1 MVTHFNKSRQHKLAL
16 KLSDIILA
24 LLKEVVADFEM
35 NWGGGKMSAAAYDT
49 AWVAM
54 VRDPYNPIQL
64 AFKDSFNWLLKH
76 QSIDGSWGYS
86 PQNLLPTLAGLLAL
100 LKAPKQTEQIYH
112 AAKKAEAYLQIAF
125 SQWSVNKHE
134 SVGFEVLVPTLLL
147 ELDKFGVV
155 FEFPDKAQL
164 LKLYHEKL
172 CIAAPELIY
181 EGRSN
186 LIHSLEAFGSSLDFK
201 RLKSLQATNG
211 SYGNSPAAT
220 AAVLIYGL
228 EWDTSAASWLTHL
241 SDRAHSIGDPGAIPN
256 AYPIDAFEGSWV
268 LYNFIQAEID
278 LKDKNFSSVL
288 QKLQVWLQESLTLKG
303 ASISRFIGMPT
314 DSDDTG
320 MVLAAYNL
328 LANKIGM
335 KTASVDCL
343 QIFERDSHFACFE
356 LERGISLSANAHVL
370 AALLSLH
377 TPAEWMVK
385 NNTINKLV
393 DYLYSTRNAAGYWED
408 KWHVSPFYATACA
421 TMALA
426 EHSDPFVLQK
436 LQLTVEWILSTQS
449 TEDGGWGSYGSECS
463 TLEETA
469 YALQILNAV
478 RKTPLQATT
487 QARLSQAMRRSIG
500 YLWQHLDELSSVK
513 QACLNS
519 RLPYLWRGKELYMP
533 WRVVLS
539 AVLAVLNQAV
549 AGKQVIFDE
558 ICLEDKILL

>member
-1 MVTHFNKSRQHKLAL
+1 LRQQKLAL
-16 KLSDIILA
+16 KLSDMTLA
-24 LLKEVVADFEM
+24 LLEEVVADFDKR
-35 NWGGGKMSAAAYDT
+35 WGGGKMSAAAYDT

-54 VRDPYNPIQL
+54 VRDPYNPAQL
-64 AFKDSFNWLLKH
+64 AFEDSFNWLLKH
-76 QSIDGSWGYS
+76 QSMDGSWGYP
-86 PQNLLPTLAGLLAL
+86 PQKLLPTLAGLLAL
-100 LKAPKQTEQIYH
+100 LKVPTQTEQIYY
-112 AAKKAEAYLQIAF
+112 AAKKAEAYLQTAF

-147 ELDKFGVV
+147 ELDNFGLT

-164 LKLYHEKL
+164 LRLYHEKL

-201 RLKSLQATNG
+201 RLKSLQAANG

-220 AAVLIYGL
+220 AAVLIYGS
-228 EWDTSAASWLTHL
+228 EWDSSAASWLTHL
-241 SDRAHSIGDPGAIPN
+241 SNRARTIGDRGGMPN

-268 LYNFIQAEID
+268 LYNFIQTDID
-278 LKDKNFSSVL
+278 LKDQIFSSVL

-328 LANKIGM
+328 LANKIGT
-335 KTASVDCL
+335 KTASVNCL

-370 AALLSLH
+370 AALLSLP
-377 TPAEWMVK
+377 TPAEWMVT
-385 NNTINKLV
+385 NNTIHKLV

-408 KWHVSPFYATACA
+408 KWHVSPFYATACV

-426 EHSDPFVLQK
+426 EHSDPSILQK
-436 LQLTVEWILSTQS
+436 LQLTVEWVLSTQS
-449 TEDGGWGSYGSECS
+449 TKDGGWGSYGSECS

-478 RKTPLQATT
+478 RKTPIQGII
-487 QARLSQAMRRSIG
+487 QARLNQAMRRGID
-500 YLWQHLDELSSVK
+500 YLWQHLDELSAVK
-513 QACLNS
+513 QPCLNS
-519 RLPYLWRGKELYMP
+519 SLPYLWRGKELYMP

-539 AVLAVLNQAV
+539 AVLAVLNQAI
-549 AGKQVIFDE
+549 AGKQAIFDD
-558 ICLEDKILL
+558 ICLEDRILL